1 MENIKV
7 IKRSMMRD
15 VYQNLTNELK
25 EHIDKQI
32 LNRIIKKNKRK

>member
-7 IKRSMMRD
+7 IKRSMLRD

-32 LNRIIKKNKRK
+32 LNRIKKNKRK